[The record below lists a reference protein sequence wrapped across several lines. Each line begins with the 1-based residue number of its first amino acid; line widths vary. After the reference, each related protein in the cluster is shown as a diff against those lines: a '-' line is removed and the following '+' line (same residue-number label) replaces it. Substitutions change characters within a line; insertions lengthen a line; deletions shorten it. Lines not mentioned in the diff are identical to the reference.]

1 MTYRIAIPSFN
12 RTIQLNTKTL
22 VLLRKHKI
30 DLSLVDVFLENEE
43 QKEQYKSKNS
53 NLNYIVTNTTGIKD
67 KRNIMRKYYRDT
79 TTENNIVFIDDD
91 IDEIYDG
98 AKPIENLDEFLNY
111 AFFQTKKRD
120 LNFWGVCGFN
130 NPFYLNDTI
139 STNLKY
145 ICGAF
150 CGLIIDRDKE
160 LLLTQFNHYED
171 FEFSILH
178 FKRDKGVVRF
188 NSIGLKTKY
197 FGDGGI
203 NDSYGGLDKRQ
214 KDMEVAGNKF
224 IALYPGYARLIKKKI
239 GHDLRLNYRAK
250 P

>member
-1 MTYRIAIPSFN
+1 MNYRIAIPTFN
-12 RTIQLNTKTL
+12 RPIQLNTKTL

-30 DLSLVDVFLENEE
+30 DLSILDVFIENEE
-43 QKEQYKSKNS
+43 QKELYKSKNS

-67 KRNIMRKYYRDT
+67 KRNIMRKYYRDK
-79 TTENNIVFIDDD
+79 TTEKNIVFIDDD

-98 AKPIENLDEFLNY
+98 AKPLENLDEFLNH
-111 AFFQTKKRD
+111 AFFQTQKRD
-120 LNFWGVCGFN
+120 LNLWGVCAFN
-130 NPFYLNDTI
+130 NPFFLKDTI
-139 STNLKY
+139 STNLRY
-145 ICGAF
+145 ICGGF
-150 CGLIIDRDKE
+150 HGLIIDRNKE

-188 NSIGLKTKY
+188 NSIGLKTKC
-197 FGDGGI
+197 FAKGGI

-224 IALYPGYARLIKKKI
+224 IALYSGYARQIKKKI